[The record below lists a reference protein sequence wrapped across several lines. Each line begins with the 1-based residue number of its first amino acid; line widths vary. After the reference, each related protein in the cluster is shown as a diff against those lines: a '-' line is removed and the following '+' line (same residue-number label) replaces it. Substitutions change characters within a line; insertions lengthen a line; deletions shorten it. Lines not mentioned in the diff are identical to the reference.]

1 MSSNPVTNPT
11 TFTITD
17 PTGVTENV
25 TSFDVDFGR
34 ASGQYTLTASVPLA
48 NVTVDATAGTYT
60 GKIAD
65 LHEQLGAGAWF
76 AAARAVNANGVST
89 ESPEATFTI
98 VPPPPTAPT
107 SLTFSAA

>member
-1 MSSNPVTNPT
+1 MSDPVTNPT

-17 PTGVTENV
+17 STATADNV

-34 ASGQYTLTASVPLA
+34 ASGQYTLTAPVPIE
-48 NVTVDATAGTYT
+48 NVTVDTTKNTYT

-65 LHEQLGAGAWF
+65 LHQQLGAGQWF
-76 AAARAVNANGVST
+76 CAARAVNANGVSA

-98 VPPPPTAPT
+98 VPPPPSAPEA
-107 SLTFSAA
+107 FSVA

>member
-1 MSSNPVTNPT
+1 MPITNPT

-17 PTGVTENV
+17 SNGVSDNV

-48 NVTVDATAGTYT
+48 NVTVDPIAKTYK

-65 LHEQLGAGAWF
+65 LHEQLGAGDWF
-76 AAARAVNANGVST
+76 VAARAVNANGVSS

-98 VPPPPTAPT
+98 VPPPPSAPEA
-107 SLTFSAA
+107 FEVA

>member
-1 MSSNPVTNPT
+1 VSSSAITNPT

-17 PTGVTENV
+17 PSGVTDNV

-48 NVTVDATAGTYT
+48 SVKVDTTANTYT
-60 GKIAD
+60 GNIAD
-65 LHEQLGAGAWF
+65 LHEQLGAGQWF
-76 AAARAVNANGVST
+76 GAARAVNANGVSA

-98 VPPPPTAPT
+98 VPPAPSAPT
-107 SLTFSAA
+107 NFQVA

>member
-1 MSSNPVTNPT
+1 MSTTLVTNPT

-17 PTGVTENV
+17 SKGVTDNI

-48 NVTVDATAGTYT
+48 NVTVDTTKNTYT

-65 LHEQLGAGAWF
+65 LHEQLGSGAWF
-76 AAARAVNANGVST
+76 VAARAVNVNGVSV

-98 VPPPPTAPT
+98 VPPPPSAPEA
-107 SLTFSAA
+107 FVVG

>member
-1 MSSNPVTNPT
+1 MNSPAVTNPT

-17 PTGVTENV
+17 SNGVNDNL

-34 ASGQYTLTASVPLA
+34 ASGQYTLTASVPLDD
-48 NVTVDATAGTYT
+48 VTIDTTKNTYT

-65 LHEQLGAGAWF
+65 LHQQLGAGAWF
-76 AAARAVNANGVST
+76 VAARAVNANGTSS

-98 VPPPPTAPT
+98 VPPPPSAPEGFT
-107 SLTFSAA
+107 VA